1 MQTNFKEKDKTYVAN
16 TYGRFDLQIVRGEGS
31 LLYDE
36 TGKEY
41 VDLATGIAVNTLGVN
56 DEGWKNA
63 VIEQLSKVQHT
74 SNLYYSQ
81 PCALLAETLCRRT
94 GAKKVFFSNSGAEAN
109 ECAIKVARKW
119 AHDTKGEEYSYIV
132 TLKNSFHGRT
142 MATLSATGQDGFHT
156 HFAPFVDGF
165 VYADANDLDGVKA
178 LFDEYAVAGVLIEPV
193 QGEGGVKALKE
204 DFVKGLEAL
213 CREKNALLM
222 IDEVQTGNG
231 RSGALYAFQK
241 FGVSPDVV
249 TTAKGLAGG
258 LPLGAT
264 MLFERVENVLTAGTH
279 GSTFGGNPVACAGA
293 LYVLSR
299 IDEKLLQEVE
309 EKSAYIFQEL
319 SGADGVKSVSGMGL
333 MIGVETVK
341 PVDDVLK
348 ACMAKGVLPIKAK
361 NKLRLL
367 PALNIPFDTLKRA
380 VEILKE
386 CLK

>member
-56 DEGWKNA
+56 DDGWKNA
-63 VIEQLSKVQHT
+63 VIAQLSMVQHT
-74 SNLYYSQ
+74 SNLYYSE
-81 PCALLAETLCRRT
+81 PCVSLAETLCART

-156 HFAPFVDGF
+156 HFAPFLDGF
-165 VYADANDLDGVKA
+165 LYADANDLDSVKA
-178 LFDEYAVAGVLIEPV
+178 LFDEYAVAGVLLELV
-193 QGEGGVKALKE
+193 QGEGGVKALDE
-204 DFVKGLEAL
+204 TFVKGVETL
-213 CREKNALLM
+213 CRQRNALLM

-231 RSGALYAFQK
+231 RCGALYAFQK
-241 FGVSPDVV
+241 FGLSPDVV

-264 MLFERVENVLTAGTH
+264 MMFERTQDVLTAGTH

-293 LYVLSR
+293 LYILSQ
-299 IDEKLLQEVE
+299 IDESLLREVE
-309 EKSAYIFQEL
+309 EKSAYIFNALQN
-319 SGADGVKSVSGMGL
+319 ARGVKSVSGMGL
-333 MIGVETVK
+333 MIGIETEK

-348 ACMAKGVLPIKAK
+348 ACMQKGILPIKAK
-361 NKLRLL
+361 SKLRLL
-367 PALNIPFDTLKRA
+367 PALNIPFDLLKRA
-380 VEILKE
+380 IEILKE
-386 CLK
+386 CL

>member
-1 MQTNFKEKDKTYVAN
+1 MRTNFKEKDKTYVAN

-56 DEGWKNA
+56 DDGWKNA
-63 VIEQLSKVQHT
+63 VIAQLSMVQHT
-74 SNLYYSQ
+74 SNLYYSE
-81 PCALLAETLCRRT
+81 PCVSLAETLCART

-156 HFAPFVDGF
+156 HFAPFLDGF
-165 VYADANDLDGVKA
+165 LYADANDLDSVKA
-178 LFDEYAVAGVLIEPV
+178 LFDEYAVAGVLLELV
-193 QGEGGVKALKE
+193 QGEGGVKALDE
-204 DFVKGLEAL
+204 TFVKGVETL
-213 CREKNALLM
+213 CKERNALLM

-231 RSGALYAFQK
+231 RCGALYAFQK
-241 FGVSPDVV
+241 FGLSPDVV

-264 MLFERVENVLTAGTH
+264 MMFERTQDVLTAGTH

-293 LYVLSR
+293 LYILSQ
-299 IDEKLLQEVE
+299 IDESLLREVE
-309 EKSAYIFQEL
+309 EKSAYIFNALQN
-319 SGADGVKSVSGMGL
+319 ARGVKSVSGMGL
-333 MIGVETVK
+333 MIGIETEK
-341 PVDDVLK
+341 PVDNVLK
-348 ACMAKGVLPIKAK
+348 ACMQKGILPIKAK
-361 NKLRLL
+361 SKLRLL
-367 PALNIPFDTLKRA
+367 PALNIPFDLLKRA
-380 VEILKE
+380 IEILKE
-386 CLK
+386 CL

>member
-81 PCALLAETLCRRT
+81 PCALLAETLCKRT

-213 CREKNALLM
+213 CRENNALLM